1 MYGQIN
7 ECYGTLFSILTFLLD
22 EINVDPTTLCETHSQ
37 SVGLTLIT
45 PNKRVDVRVSVEKRV
60 AILWVNIIWYHFIMF
75 STSFYLQQDD
85 FSHPWVKNMA
95 TKLFMQIMAC
105 L

>member
-45 PNKRVDVRVSVEKRV
+45 PNKRVDVRV
-60 AILWVNIIWYHFIMF
+60 F
-75 STSFYLQQDD
+75 
-85 FSHPWVKNMA
+85 
-95 TKLFMQIMAC
+95 
-105 L
+105 